1 MEGILEG
8 PALWGLLESAK
19 NVLSLWHCI
28 LCSVFWILDI
38 KSFLNHALVIPHSEP
53 GIFSITRDLKIES
66 FKPCHL
72 VFVFIVIHSR
82 THWNLYLRLPSMW
95 VWGALLGTV
104 CMVIEGH
111 RYCFCLQ
118 PVSQE
123 FREF

>member
-38 KSFLNHALVIPHSEP
+38 KSFLNNVLVIPHSGP

-72 VFVFIVIHSR
+72 VFVFIR
-82 THWNLYLRLPSMW
+82 NLFTYSLKLVFAIANHVGVRCS
-95 VWGALLGTV
+95 A
-104 CMVIEGH
+104 
-111 RYCFCLQ
+111 RYC
-118 PVSQE
+118 VYGD
-123 FREF
+123 RRT